1 MSIQLLPNKNG
12 LVINFVADKTITKL
26 EENLVLQDSVEV
38 LPSIAIYGRSGI
50 GKTKLLKELSK
61 KHYIEL
67 VQSFG
72 EDLFSKDL
80 YTVLGSHFYEP
91 ILLQWFSVFGYQLK
105 CIEAKNPYQ
114 LKFIK
119 FVFEEGI
126 IDFENAPS
134 GLKQLVKLLPSVLL
148 CLDNGGILLVDD
160 LDSHFEI
167 RVALAIVEL
176 FNNSETNPNGSQ
188 LVFTTHNEHLMATSL
203 MRPDQVCTLE
213 KKEGLELY
221 RASDFKNIDWS
232 KASVELAYHLYLLG
246 GVTKVDYSDLQRIEG
261 V

>member
-1 MSIQLLPNKNG
+1 MSIQLLNG
-12 LVINFVADKTITKL
+12 SQGLDIDFLADTTIDKL
-26 EENLVLQDSVEV
+26 EENLILEDGVQL

-50 GKTKLLKELSK
+50 GKTKFLKELSN
-61 KHYIEL
+61 KHNLEL

-72 EDLFSKDL
+72 EDPFSKDL
-80 YTVLGSHFYEP
+80 YTVLGNYFYES

-114 LKFIK
+114 LKFIEFIFEDGTIK
-119 FVFEEGI
+119 FE
-126 IDFENAPS
+126 DAPS
-134 GLKQLVKLLPSVLL
+134 GLKQLVKLLPSVLV
-148 CLDNGGILLVDD
+148 CLNNGGILLVDD
-160 LDSHFEI
+160 LDSHLEI

-188 LVFTTHNEHLMATSL
+188 LVFTTHNEHFMATSL
-203 MRPDQVCTLE
+203 MRPDQVCILE

-221 RASDFKNIDWS
+221 RASDSKNIDWS
-232 KASVELAYHLYLLG
+232 KASIQLAHNLYLLG

-261 V
+261 E